1 MSLSLLSTLL
11 SVFVRYLLAN
21 RHAIRTGKFLF
32 RFPFRFLCS
41 RTAMALPSS
50 RVTPLNTCPE
60 HRPRWYP
67 ENRHDLFLQFY
78 FLDFCFPAHAHCQL
92 SSIKCFDLSLLPV
105 RPQIYNFRGS
115 ITQPVFSLHSASH
128 NLITRDA
135 CEFTTGCPAKA

>member
-11 SVFVRYLLAN
+11 SVLVRYLLAN

-78 FLDFCFPAHAHCQL
+78 FQDFCFPAHAHCQL
-92 SSIKCFDLSLLPV
+92 SSIKRFDLSLLPCQTTNIQFS
-105 RPQIYNFRGS
+105 RLNNAACILATLSF
-115 ITQPVFSLHSASH
+115 TQPDYS
-128 NLITRDA
+128 
-135 CEFTTGCPAKA
+135 GCM